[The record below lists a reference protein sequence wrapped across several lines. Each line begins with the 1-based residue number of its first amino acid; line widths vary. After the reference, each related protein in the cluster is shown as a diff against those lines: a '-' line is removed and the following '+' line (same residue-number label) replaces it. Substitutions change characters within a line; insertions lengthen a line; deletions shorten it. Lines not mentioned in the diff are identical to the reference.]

1 MRNLKGTGEPTRKT
15 VGAIGDIYTDTSTG
29 KKYKCTF
36 AYRENPDDDFDCQ
49 WAELR
54 NIEGRAAKV
63 TETPVEEVKEEEPVE
78 EVKEEEPEPE
88 KESSTKRTNYAAYSK
103 KTK

>member
-1 MRNLKGTGEPTRKT
+1 MRNLKGTGAPTRKT

-49 WAELR
+49 WVELR
-54 NIEGRAAKV
+54 NGESRADNVA
-63 TETPVEEVKEEEPVE
+63 ETQVEEVEEEPE
-78 EVKEEEPEPE
+78 KEVKEEEPEPE
-88 KESSTKRTNYAAYSK
+88 KESSTNRTNYAAYSK
-103 KTK
+103 KNK